1 METIIDFFL
10 ICSAGEGIGKGH
22 FTRVIS
28 VLEVIKK
35 KSNTNAAL
43 FIYGKDL
50 ESLNNNNIKFTQFPS
65 LENLYNHLLSIDFK
79 SKKQVFIFDL
89 KEDLINSNFEKILLK
104 IQVNNGIIVSIDG
117 LLLFEKFIDYFF
129 MPTFHKQDKFD
140 LINKEKISWGWNN
153 FLLNSK
159 YENAMNTGTL
169 KNILILTGG
178 SDATKLGQTLPKS
191 IDLNF
196 RKKENIKWVIG
207 PFSNYPNIDI
217 LENNQWQ
224 FIKSPSYLDDL
235 MLETKIAITVF
246 GVSFFELLYYGIP
259 TIVFSP
265 YGLKDN
271 KELQEIEKLGVAVVA
286 KDESDVV
293 VKLNELYINEFKQ
306 RELAEKSKN
315 LFSFKGQDILYQ
327 EIKKLVEKKWHLHI

>member
-22 FTRVIS
+22 FTRIIS
-28 VLEVIKK
+28 FLEIIKK
-35 KSNTNAAL
+35 KLNTNTVL
-43 FIYGKDL
+43 FIHGKDL
-50 ESLNNNNIKFTQFPS
+50 GGLNNNDIKFTQFLS
-65 LENLYNHLLSIDFK
+65 LDNLCNHLLFLNNK

-89 KEDLINSNFEKILLK
+89 KEDLIDSNFEKILLK
-104 IQVNNGIIVSIDG
+104 IQENNGIIVSIDG
-117 LLLFEKFIDYFF
+117 LLFYEKFIDFIF
-129 MPTFHKQDKFD
+129 MPTFLKQDKFD

-159 YENAMNTGTL
+159 YENALTKSTY

-191 IDLNF
+191 IDINF

-207 PFSNYPNIDI
+207 PFSNYPNIDM
-217 LENNQWQ
+217 LVNNQWK
-224 FIKSPSYLDDL
+224 FIKNPSYLDDL

-271 KELQEIEKLGVAVVA
+271 KELQEIEKLGVALVA

-293 VKLNELYINEFKQ
+293 VKLNELYVNESKQ
-306 RELAEKSKN
+306 RELSEKSKN
-315 LFSFKGQDILYQ
+315 LFSSKGQDKLYQ
-327 EIKKLVEKKWHLHI
+327 EIKKIVETKWHIHI

>member
-22 FTRVIS
+22 FTRLTS
-28 VLEVIKK
+28 VFEFIKK
-35 KSNTNAAL
+35 NSNSKTTL
-43 FIYGKDL
+43 FIHGKNL
-50 ESLNNNNIKFTQFPS
+50 ESLDNNNIKFTKFS
-65 LENLYNHLLSIDFK
+65 TLEDLCNYLLSLDNK

-89 KEDLINSNFEKILLK
+89 KEDLIASNFEKVLLK
-104 IQVNNGIIVSIDG
+104 IQENNGIIVSIDG
-117 LLLFEKFIDYFF
+117 LIFYEKLIDYIF

-153 FLLNSK
+153 YLLNSK
-159 YENAMNTGTL
+159 YENTINSSIF
-169 KNILILTGG
+169 KNILVLTGG
-178 SDATKLGQTLPKS
+178 SDATNLGQTFPKL
-191 IDLNF
+191 IDINF
-196 RKKENIKWVIG
+196 RKNENIKWVIG
-207 PFSNYPNIDI
+207 PFSNYPNIDM
-217 LENNQWQ
+217 LEYNHWT

-286 KDESDVV
+286 KNESDVV
-293 VKLNELYINEFKQ
+293 VKLNELYVNEFKQ
-306 RELAEKSKN
+306 KELAEKSKK
-315 LFSFKGQDILYQ
+315 LFSYKGQDKLYQ
-327 EIKKLVEKKWHLHI
+327 EIKIIAEKKWHFHI

>member
-1 METIIDFFL
+1 METIVDYFL

-22 FTRVIS
+22 FTRIIS
-28 VLEVIKK
+28 VFEVIKK

-43 FIYGKDL
+43 FIHGKYL
-50 ESLNNNNIKFTQFPS
+50 GSLNNNDIKFTQFSS
-65 LENLYNHLLSIDFK
+65 LENLCNHLLSLDNK
-79 SKKQVFIFDL
+79 SKKQVYIFDL
-89 KEDLINSNFEKILLK
+89 KENLIKSNFEKILLK
-104 IQVNNGIIVSIDG
+104 IQENNGIIVSIDG
-117 LLLFEKFIDYFF
+117 LLFYEKFIDYIF

-159 YENAMNTGTL
+159 YDNAINTGTF

-178 SDATKLGQTLPKS
+178 SDATKIGQTLPKS
-191 IDLNF
+191 IDINF
-196 RKKENIKWVIG
+196 RKKANIKWVIG
-207 PFSNYPNIDI
+207 PFSNYPNIDM
-217 LENNQWQ
+217 LENNQWE
-224 FIKSPSYLDDL
+224 FIKSPTYLDDL

-271 KELQEIEKLGVAVVA
+271 KELQEIEKLGVALVA

-293 VKLNELYINEFKQ
+293 VKLNELYVNELKQ
-306 RELAEKSKN
+306 RELLEKSKN
-315 LFSFKGQDILYQ
+315 LFSSKGQDKLYQ
-327 EIKKLVEKKWHLHI
+327 EIKKIAEKKWHIHI